1 MPRAFVRPQLLVR
14 AVRAVRFRSE
24 AGVDVD
30 GRAAVGAVTV
40 SGRVGR
46 PEDIGAAC
54 IYLASRAGSYVTGAV
69 LPVDGG
75 LLVGT
80 KANS

>member
-1 MPRAFVRPQLLVR
+1 MLHQHRQRERHQRECARR
-14 AVRAVRFRSE
+14 
-24 AGVDVD
+24 
-30 GRAAVGAVTV
+30 RAAIGAVTV